1 MIMLSQDAEMLNYT
15 HAVPGN
21 YRVFEK
27 DRVRTEAG
35 RRVSAAGLHSSIKC
49 MAMVIICL
57 LGIFYFVN
65 GSMAQSSYE
74 MQGLRTEIISLEK
87 SNEKARLEVAR
98 LESPARIQSIA
109 ETRLGMHVPQKAI
122 YGTGDVHVDQKRIHE

>member
-21 YRVFEK
+21 YRGFEK
-27 DRVRTEAG
+27 EKAQIAVRA
-35 RRVSAAGLHSSIKC
+35 RVSAAGLHSSIKY
-49 MAMVIICL
+49 MAMVIIAL

-65 GSMAQSSYE
+65 GYMAQSSYE
-74 MQGLRTEIISLEK
+74 MQGIRSEIISLEK
-87 SNEKARLEVAR
+87 SNEKARLEVAK

-122 YGTGDVHVDQKRIHE
+122 YGTGDIHIDQKRIHE